1 MSIIGQTEDGKRR
14 WVFAQSVKGRFQRLH
29 RVSGWILLAILLV
42 TPWIEVAGRPILRMD
57 LAGRRLFVLGAT
69 FTPHDAIFI
78 VLILLSLAFGLFFFT
93 SLYGRMWCGYAC
105 PQTVFLEELIRPIEK
120 LVQGDRA
127 ARKALSGKRWS
138 GEWWRKQLAVWA
150 IYLALAVGLSLSLM
164 GFFVD
169 PRLLWT
175 GAASGAA
182 YGVTAF
188 FSAVLFLDFA
198 WFREQF
204 CNYLCPYARFQ
215 GALTDDHSLN
225 VMYKVGRAEPR
236 ATAKQRKAEP
246 EVQHGA
252 CIDCKKCVV
261 VCPTGI
267 DIRNGFQLECIGC
280 ARCVDAC
287 EEVMFKLDGSP
298 SLVQYSSVAAEAGRP
313 PKRVRPRTVAYGG
326 LLTALATA
334 FFVLLAGR
342 HPIEANLNRMPGTLY
357 TVDPDGWVRNTYFLQ
372 ITNNQPGEA
381 PVPVQ
386 VHLLGLDRAELVVP
400 PLSVA
405 STETVRVPLV
415 VRMPPST
422 SPDRTLPFEVELRTD
437 FDQVRVKAT
446 FKSGEGEVN

>member
-14 WVFAQSVKGRFQRLH
+14 WVFAQSVKGRFQKLH
-29 RVSGWILLAILLV
+29 RISGWILMAILLG
-42 TPWIEVAGRPILRMD
+42 TPWINIGGQPVLRMD
-57 LAGRRLFVLGAT
+57 LAGRRLFVVGAT

-120 LVQGDRA
+120 LIQGDRS
-127 ARKALSGKRWS
+127 ARKQLASKRWS

-175 GAASGAA
+175 GGASTAA
-182 YGVTAF
+182 YGLTTF
-188 FSAVLFLDFA
+188 FAGTLFLDFA

-204 CNYLCPYARFQ
+204 CIYLCPYARFQ

-225 VMYKVGRAEPR
+225 VMYRVSVSEPR
-236 ATAKQRKAEP
+236 ATSRQRKAEP

-267 DIRNGFQLECIGC
+267 DIRDGFQLECIGC

-287 EEVMFKLDGSP
+287 TEVMLKVDNQP
-298 SLVQYSSVAAEAGRP
+298 SLVQYSSVAAQQGQP
-313 PKRVRPRTVAYGG
+313 SKKLRPRTFAYGG
-326 LLTALATA
+326 LLTALSAA
-334 FFVLLAGR
+334 FFILLAGR

-357 TVDPDGWVRNTYFLQ
+357 TVDADGWVRNTFFLQ
-372 ITNNQPGEA
+372 VTNNSGAEG

-386 VHLLGLDRAELVVP
+386 VDLRGLEGAELVMP
-400 PLSVA
+400 SLELS
-405 STETVRVPLV
+405 STESTRIPVV
-415 VRMPPST
+415 VRMPPSNDA
-422 SPDRTLPFEVELRTD
+422 DRTRSFELELSTD
-437 FDQVRVKAT
+437 FDRVTVGGT
-446 FKSGEGEVN
+446 FKSGTSEVN